1 MSIGEAPPGI
11 ANLPT
16 LPTPPAP
23 RSMDL
28 VERVGNT
35 MTLSM
40 GPQHPSTHG
49 VLQVV
54 VEISGE
60 VVEKLEM
67 EIGYLHTGIEKTCE
81 NLFWTQSSTGIE
93 RMDYLNPLGNALCYI
108 LAVEKLLGVTD
119 DIPER
124 ASQIRVLL
132 CELSRIASHC
142 VWLGTGGIDLG
153 AISTFFYTF
162 DMREDIL
169 DLIEV
174 SGGARMH
181 PNYLRIGGVNGDLP
195 DGFLAKLDRLI
206 EKFPTR
212 MRELRTLLQN
222 NPILRDRM
230 IDVGTIDAKDA
241 IAWSLTGPSLRGSG
255 IAYDVRRAFPYS
267 GYETYDFD
275 VPTRTEGDS
284 YARFLVRLDE
294 MDESMRIIRQG
305 RKRLEKPGPIM
316 IDNPKIAQPAK
327 ETISLSMEALIHHFK
342 IVSESF
348 RVPPGD
354 VYQAIESPRGEL
366 GYYVVSNGNN
376 RPWRIRTR
384 PASLYNLQALKLMA
398 PKNLIA
404 DMVVMIGSLDPVF
417 GEVDR

>member
-1 MSIGEAPPGI
+1 MSAVVGGQ
-11 ANLPT
+11 
-16 LPTPPAP
+16 
-23 RSMDL
+23 SMDI
-28 VERVGNT
+28 VEQAGST

-60 VVEKLEM
+60 IVEKLDM
-67 EIGYLHTGIEKTCE
+67 EIGYLHTGIEKTAE
-81 NLFWTQSSTGIE
+81 NLFWTQASTGIE

-119 DIPER
+119 QIPER
-124 ASQIRVLL
+124 AQVIRVLY

-162 DMREDIL
+162 DIREDIL
-169 DLIEV
+169 DLIEG

-181 PNYLRIGGVNGDLP
+181 PNYFRIGGVNGDLP
-195 DGFLAKLDRLI
+195 EGFLARLDALIAKL
-206 EKFPTR
+206 PVR

-230 IDVGTIDAKDA
+230 IDVGYISPSDA
-241 IAWSLTGPSLRGSG
+241 IAWGLTGPALRGSG
-255 IAYDVRRAFPYS
+255 IGYDVRRAFPYS
-267 GYETYDFD
+267 GYERYTFD
-275 VPTRTEGDS
+275 VPTRNEGDA

-294 MDESMRIIRQG
+294 MDEAMNIIRQA
-305 RKRLEKPGPIM
+305 RAFLNTPGPIM
-316 IDNPKIAQPAK
+316 IDNPKIAQPPK
-327 ETISLSMEALIHHFK
+327 EAIALSMEALIHHFK

-366 GYYVVSNGNN
+366 GYYVVSNGDN
-376 RPWRIRTR
+376 RPWRVRTR
-384 PASLYNLQALKLMA
+384 PPSMYNLQTLKMMA
-398 PKNLIA
+398 PGELIA

>member
-1 MSIGEAPPGI
+1 VSAG
-11 ANLPT
+11 L
-16 LPTPPAP
+16 
-23 RSMDL
+23 DV
-28 VERVGNT
+28 VERSGNT

-54 VEISGE
+54 VEVAGE
-60 VVEKLEM
+60 IVERAEM
-67 EIGYLHTGIEKTCE
+67 EIGYLHTGIEKSAE
-81 NLFWTQSSTGIE
+81 NLFWTQASTVIE

-108 LAVEKLLGVTD
+108 LAVEQLLGVTER
-119 DIPER
+119 IPER
-124 ASQIRVLL
+124 AQSVRVLL
-132 CELSRIASHC
+132 SELSRIASHC

-162 DMREDIL
+162 DIREDIL
-169 DLIEV
+169 ALIEV

-181 PNYLRIGGVNGDLP
+181 PNYFRIGGLNGDLP
-195 DGFLAKLDRLI
+195 EGFLGRLDALI
-206 EKFPTR
+206 AKFPQR

-230 IDVGTIDAKDA
+230 IDVGVISPEDAV
-241 IAWSLTGPSLRGSG
+241 AWSLTGPALRASG

-267 GYETYDFD
+267 GYQKYEFD
-275 VPTRTEGDS
+275 VPTRTEGDA

-294 MDESMRIIRQG
+294 MEESMRIIAQV
-305 RKRLEKPGPIM
+305 RKELDTPGPIM
-316 IDNPKIAQPAK
+316 IADPKIAQPPK
-327 ETISLSMEALIHHFK
+327 ETIALSMEALIHHFK

-366 GYYVVSNGNN
+366 AYYVVSNGNN
-376 RPWRIRTR
+376 RPYRVRTR
-384 PASLYNLQALKLMA
+384 PPSLYNLQSMMLIA
-398 PKNLIA
+398 PGNLIA
-404 DMVVMIGSLDPVF
+404 DIVVMIGSLDPVF